1 MNSASEE
8 PVAQKAAEPPGPPD
22 SLLGVTGTES
32 MPFGERL
39 KKYRCFRKLSI
50 GELARRA
57 GLAKSYVSMLEAG
70 KRQPGR
76 QAAWRLGG
84 ALGMPGPDILLFLS
98 YAHMSKEMART
109 INGKGI
115 SYHEYM
121 GARVIDA
128 AMGGATPLEKAFWCR
143 NWTQKRS
150 EGFTNPFPHLP
161 DLPSQD

>member
-1 MNSASEE
+1 MNSAPEQPVSQE
-8 PVAQKAAEPPGPPD
+8 PARPPEPPD

-57 GLAKSYVSMLEAG
+57 ELSKSYICMLEAG

-76 QAAWRLGG
+76 QAAWRLAG
-84 ALGMPGPDILLFLS
+84 ALGMPEADLLLFVS

-109 INGKGI
+109 IDGKGV

-121 GARVIDA
+121 GARFIDA
-128 AMGGATPLEKAFWCR
+128 VMGGATPLEKAFWRR

-150 EGFTNPFPHLP
+150 EGFTNPYPHLP